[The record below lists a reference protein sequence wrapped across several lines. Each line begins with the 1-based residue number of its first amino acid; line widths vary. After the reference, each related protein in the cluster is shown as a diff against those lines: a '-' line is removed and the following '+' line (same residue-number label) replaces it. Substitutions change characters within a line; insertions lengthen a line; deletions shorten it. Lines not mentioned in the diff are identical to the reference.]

1 MQGERKTPNV
11 RTQRRIPTVVRGL
24 SLASVMFCALPC
36 AAAPLG
42 ESLTG
47 TAKIDYEAG
56 RILYA
61 DGDYAGAALKW
72 DVAYKASHDARL
84 LWNVAAARKA
94 ERKYAEVDRLVK
106 QYLREAR
113 ELSDADRAEAQQ
125 LLGTIQAFL
134 ADVTLQVN
142 EAGAQVS
149 IDGVVVGATPL
160 VEPLRLDIGQHVI
173 AVNKPGFERVELSQQ
188 VTGNTTLTV
197 SLVPQLHE
205 GKLRIISPA
214 DATVKVDGKRVT
226 SGTWEGVLPSGPH
239 RVEVTAPGKLPF
251 STDAQIA
258 DDQNEVLRVSL
269 QDKDPFAGTRSPN
282 LAERESGSSSAWIW
296 VTLGVL
302 LIGGA
307 GAGAWYLY
315 NRDDKVD
322 PVPAT
327 DGNLDTVFLRP
338 GFLRTS
344 F

>member
-1 MQGERKTPNV
+1 MQGEHNTPNV
-11 RTQRRIPTVVRGL
+11 RTLRGIPTVVRGL
-24 SLASVMFCALPC
+24 SLASIMFCALPC
-36 AAAPLG
+36 SAAPLG

-47 TAKIDYEAG
+47 AAKTDYEAG

-61 DGDYAGAALKW
+61 DGDYSGAALKW
-72 DVAYKASHDARL
+72 DVAYKQSHDARL

-106 QYLREAR
+106 QYLKEAK

-125 LLGTIQAFL
+125 LLATIQAFL

-149 IDGVVVGATPL
+149 IDGVVIGPTPIA
-160 VEPLRLDIGQHVI
+160 EPLRLDIGQHVI
-173 AVNKPGFERVELSQQ
+173 VVTKPNFERVELNQQ

-197 SLVPQLHE
+197 SLVPQVHE
-205 GKLRIISPA
+205 GKLRVISPA

-226 SGTWEGVLPSGPH
+226 SGTWEGVLSSGPH

-251 STDAQIA
+251 TTDAQIN
-258 DDQNEVLRVSL
+258 DDQSEVLRVSL
-269 QDKDPFAGTRSPN
+269 QDKDPFAGTRGPG
-282 LAERESGSSSAWIW
+282 LGEREGSSNSWIW

-302 LIGGA
+302 LIAGA

-315 NRDDKVD
+315 NKDDKVD

-327 DGNLDTVFLRP
+327 NGNMDTVFLR
-338 GFLRTS
+338 TS

>member
-1 MQGERKTPNV
+1 MQGERKTANV
-11 RTQRRIPTVVRGL
+11 RVERGVTTLVRGL
-24 SLASVMFCALPC
+24 SLASVMFWAVPSM
-36 AAAPLG
+36 AAPLA

-47 TAKIDYEAG
+47 AAKIDYEAG

-72 DVAYKASHDARL
+72 DVAYKTSRDARL

-106 QYLREAR
+106 QYLKEAQ

-125 LLGTIQAFL
+125 LLATIQAFL

-142 EAGAQVS
+142 EQGAQVS
-149 IDGVVVGATPL
+149 IDGVVVGATPFA
-160 VEPLRLDIGQHVI
+160 EPLRLDIGQHVI
-173 AVNKPGFERVELSQQ
+173 AVTKPGFEKVELSQQ

-197 SLVPQLHE
+197 SLVPQVHE

-239 RVEVTAPGKLPF
+239 RIEVTAPNKLPF
-251 STDAQIA
+251 TTDTQIA

-269 QDKDPFAGTRSPN
+269 QDKDPVGARGPD
-282 LAERESGSSSAWIW
+282 LGEREGSGGYTWLW

-315 NRDDKVD
+315 NKDDKVD
-322 PVPAT
+322 PVRAT
-327 DGNLDTVFLRP
+327 EGNLDTVFLR
-338 GFLRTS
+338 TS